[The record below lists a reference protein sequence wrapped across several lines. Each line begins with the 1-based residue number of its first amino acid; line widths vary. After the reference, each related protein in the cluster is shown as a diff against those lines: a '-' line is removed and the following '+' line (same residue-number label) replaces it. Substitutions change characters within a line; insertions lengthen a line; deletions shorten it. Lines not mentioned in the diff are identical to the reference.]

1 MLAVLFAA
9 CEKKNDSKSTDGKKI
24 ETISATEITS
34 SGALLTGQIGVE
46 IADYKSV
53 EFGMLISEKESDL
66 SSYAGKKLTG
76 DKLLGQTFSITANG
90 LSAETHYYYRA
101 YLVLNAMQ
109 YEYGEVK
116 SFKTEKG
123 GTGGNHQ
130 YVDLGLPSGLKWAT
144 CNVGATTPEGY
155 GDYFA
160 WGETSPKTTYNGIT
174 YFDTKNDGTSFI
186 KYNNNGGKTTLD
198 PEDDAAHVNW
208 GGNWRMP
215 TKAEQDELLNTAN
228 CTWTW
233 KSNYNSTGVAGYI
246 VTSTRNSNSIFLP
259 ASGCRHN
266 SSLSNVG
273 YYGGYWSS
281 SLRSGYSSGAYIL
294 VHGGG
299 PVDWSGNYNRIY
311 GQSVRPVCQ

>member
-9 CEKKNDSKSTDGKKI
+9 CEKKNDSKFTDGKKI

-215 TKAEQDELLNTAN
+215 TIAEIQELKDN

-259 ASGCRHN
+259 ASGCRN
-266 SSLSNVG
+266 FSSLDDVG
-273 YYGGYWSS
+273 SVGLYWSS
-281 SLRSGYSSGAYIL
+281 SLYGDYSDDAYCL
-294 VHGGG
+294 FFYS
-299 PVDWSGNYNRIY
+299 DDENWTSDTRYY
-311 GQSVRPVCQ
+311 GLSVRPVCQ